1 MRGAVTWSVLF
12 LAACIAAFGL
22 AATSPRAQDTGGIQL
37 GDSVTMPTKAV
48 NAGIA
53 SSVAFYIPEKDLLP
67 ESVAYDPKDGAFYV
81 GSMRKGKI
89 VRVDAKGNASDF
101 IAARQDGLAEV
112 LGVKVHPTRRVLWV
126 CSYDGGELEG
136 NAKNHA
142 GAGGVFAFNLD
153 TGKLIR
159 KWAGGGCNDIA
170 LTRGNDAFVT
180 STPAVYR
187 ITGDSQTLER
197 FMEGVTL
204 DGANGITLSPD
215 EKTLFV
221 ACNKGVQAIDIATR
235 TGRLLTAAGD
245 EPMDGI
251 DGLYYFGDSLIGIR
265 GNSVTRY
272 HFGEGGRIDLTEVLE
287 QNHPLM
293 RSPTTG
299 VIVENA
305 FYYVANANFDAV
317 QPDGSLAAG
326 ALVEPAILK
335 LPLR

>member
-1 MRGAVTWSVLF
+1 MRSATG
-12 LAACIAAFGL
+12 IAATVLAVAIAGVGVRATFGQ
-22 AATSPRAQDTGGIQL
+22 SDPPPPGIQL
-37 GDSVTMPTKAV
+37 GDSVTLPTRAV

-89 VRVDAKGNASDF
+89 VRVDAQGAVSDF

-112 LGVKVHPTRRVLWV
+112 LGMKVHPTRRVLWV

-136 NAKNHA
+136 NTPDHA
-142 GAGGVFAFNLD
+142 GAGGIFAFNLD

-159 KWAGGGCNDIA
+159 KWNGGGFNDIV
-170 LTRGNDAFVT
+170 LTRGNDAFAT
-180 STPAVYR
+180 GTPSVYR
-187 ITGDSQTLER
+187 IAQDGQKLER
-197 FMEGVTL
+197 FMEGL
-204 DGANGITLSPD
+204 DGANGVALSPD

-221 ACNKGVQAIDIATR
+221 ACNNGVQAIDIATR
-235 TGRLLTAAGD
+235 KGHLLTAAGD

-251 DGLYYFGDSLIGIR
+251 DGLYYYHESLIGVR
-265 GNSVTRY
+265 GSSVTRY
-272 HFGEGGRIDLTEVLE
+272 HFGERGRIELTEVLE

-299 VIVENA
+299 VIVDNA

-317 QPDGSLAAG
+317 RPDGTLAIDT
-326 ALVEPAILK
+326 LVEPAILK